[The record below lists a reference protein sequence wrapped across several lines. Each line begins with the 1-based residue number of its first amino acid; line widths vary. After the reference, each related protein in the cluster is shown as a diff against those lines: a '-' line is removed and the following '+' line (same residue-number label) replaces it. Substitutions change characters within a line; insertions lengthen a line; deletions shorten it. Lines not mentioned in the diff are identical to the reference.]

1 MNNNKPN
8 IQMKVRLSIVIF
20 LLALFIVYIAVSYY
34 NIQILQGDYYAKK
47 ALASQTKTFTLPAKR
62 GIIYDRNGEKLAHS
76 ITRYRAYL
84 SKEAF
89 DINKKDQVV
98 KILNMS
104 AENFDYMYENA
115 NKRFTLAR
123 QITQEQKDELI
134 MGEYR
139 GIWFSD
145 DPARVYPYN
154 SFASRVIGHTTID
167 SEGIAGIEYMLNDE
181 LKGTDGI
188 LRTVTDAI
196 GRPLPYGK
204 EERIEAIDG
213 SNVYLTIDE
222 VIQHFSEKSIKK
234 GIEETRA
241 KNISAIVME
250 VKSGNILAM
259 ASEPSYDLNNPRG
272 KTVDMEESEYNSLTE
287 IEKVQLWNEKWKNTV
302 VSRIY
307 EPGST
312 FKIITAAIGLEEN
325 VVTPSSKFNDKTG
338 YIMVHG
344 YKLKSWIYPGNLGE
358 QTLTEALENSCN
370 PTFVRV
376 AQRIGKEKFHEGL
389 LGFGLNDELTLQLPG
404 VQNYNVRS
412 VDDIGPVELAT
423 MGFGHGISVTPVQLM
438 RTLSA
443 IINDGNLVEPKIIN
457 KIESNGEIE
466 YENTDGIKRKIVSS
480 DTSRKIKLMLES
492 VVNNGSGKVASIP
505 GIRMGGKTGTTIK
518 LVDGE
523 YDDEKVIASF
533 FAFAPVEDPEIA
545 ILVIVDEPQSSSF
558 GSVVAAP
565 IVKDIMESTLRHIGI
580 KPNFNDN

>member
-1 MNNNKPN
+1 MKSNKPST
-8 IQMKVRLSIVIF
+8 QMKVRLSIVVF
-20 LLALFIVYIAVSYY
+20 VLSLFIVYIGISYY
-34 NIQILQGDYYAKK
+34 NIQILEGEYYAKK

-62 GIIYDRNGEKLAHS
+62 GIIFDRNGEKLAHS

-89 DINKKDQVV
+89 DITKKDEVIE
-98 KILNMS
+98 ILNMS
-104 AENFDYMYENA
+104 EESFDYLYENA

-123 QITQEQKDELI
+123 QINQEQKDNLI
-134 MGEYR
+134 IGEYP
-139 GIWFSD
+139 GIWFGD

-167 SEGIAGIEYMLNDE
+167 SDGIAGIEYMLNEE

-188 LRTVTDAI
+188 LRTITDAI
-196 GRPLPYGK
+196 GRPLPYG
-204 EERIEAIDG
+204 EEEKIEPIDG
-213 SNVYLTIDE
+213 SNIYLTIDE
-222 VIQHFSEKSIKK
+222 VIQHFSEKSIKT
-234 GIEETRA
+234 GMEETGA

-250 VKSGNILAM
+250 VKSGDILAM

-272 KTVDMEESEYNSLTE
+272 KNVDMEENEYNSLTE
-287 IEKVQLWNEKWKNTV
+287 NEKVDLWNEKWKNSI

-325 VVTPSSKFNDKTG
+325 VVTPSTEFNDKTG
-338 YIMVHG
+338 YIMVYGH
-344 YKLKSWIYPGNLGE
+344 KLRSWIYPGHLGE
-358 QTLTEALENSCN
+358 QTFTEALENSCN

-376 AQRIGKEKFHEGL
+376 AQNIGVEKFHEGL
-389 LGFGLNDELTLQLPG
+389 VRTGLNDDLMLKLPG
-404 VQNYNVRS
+404 VQNYEVRS
-412 VDDIGPVELAT
+412 IDNIGPVELAT
-423 MGFGHGISVTPVQLM
+423 MGYGHGISVTPLQLM

-443 IINDGNLVEPKIIN
+443 IVNDGNLVEPKIID
-457 KIESNGEIE
+457 KIESNGEIL
-466 YENTDGIKRKIVSS
+466 YENTDGIKRKIISS

-492 VVNNGSGKVASIP
+492 VVNNGSGKIASIP

-523 YDDEKVIASF
+523 YDEEKVIASF

-545 ILVIVDEPQSSSF
+545 ILVIVDEPKSSSF

-565 IVKDIMESTLRHIGI
+565 IVKEIMESTLRHIGI